1 MAARAKAVLRDI
13 SRNELL
19 DAWRELN
26 REVTFRAGQFEG
38 PADPALR
45 EQRERVLVLGLLVA
59 AAVAPG
65 IWRGEQALPPGTIP
79 DRPFLA
85 PVNRRPGSPSIV
97 WRRATKKARNPS
109 RQSRGGMW
117 SRCQR

>member
-1 MAARAKAVLRDI
+1 MIQAGTTLGGARQGRPRDI

-26 REVTFRAGQFEG
+26 REVTFGAGQFEG

-45 EQRERVLVLGLLVA
+45 EQCERVLVLGLLVA

-65 IWRGEQALPPGTIP
+65 IRRGEQALPPGTVP

-85 PVNRRPGSPSIV
+85 PV
-97 WRRATKKARNPS
+97 
-109 RQSRGGMW
+109 
-117 SRCQR
+117 